1 MNYRREVKIIKP
13 VKDNKTGKWFIHY
26 RLTDAFGNSKSTTKR
41 GFQTKKQAEDWYMN
55 FKLSQQGNLTMEFN
69 SFVDIYI
76 EDVKFKIRDNT
87 WLSKE
92 QIINTKIRPF
102 FMNYRMCDIE
112 PKDIIRWQN
121 NIQAMKNKQG
131 KPFAPTYLRSINSQL
146 NAIFNHAM
154 RYYGLKENPTT
165 KVSPMGKKNSKEMK
179 FWSKEEYLKFSEAMK
194 WKPLSYY
201 AFENLYWLGLRVGEL
216 LALTPDDFDFT
227 QNTVRINKSYQ
238 RIKGEDVIT
247 PPKTEKSNRVITMPQ
262 FLADEMQDCI
272 NSTYKIGNNDRI
284 FNITKSYLHH
294 EMERGCKET
303 GVKKIRI
310 HDLRHSHVS
319 LLISFGYSPVDIANR
334 VGHESINITY
344 KYAHMFPSVQ
354 NDMARKLD
362 IERNK

>member
-1 MNYRREVKIIKP
+1 MRIIKP
-13 VKDNKTGKWFIHY
+13 IKDNKTGKWLIQFHY
-26 RLTDAFGNSKSTTKR
+26 KDSFGNDKKTTKR

-102 FMNYRMCDIE
+102 FMNYRMCDIK

-154 RYYGLKENPTT
+154 RYYGLKENPIT

-272 NSTYKIGNNDRI
+272 NSIYKIGNNDRI